1 MGYATGRGSIIMPS
15 EDHTSNPLRASKYS
29 NLSCVCD
36 SGKKV
41 KKCCGKDL
49 YVPKFLATEIKEML
63 QLKKL
68 TEN

>member
-1 MGYATGRGSIIMPS
+1 MGYATDRGSIIAPS
-15 EDHTSNPLRASKYS
+15 EGHASNPLRASKYS
-29 NLSCVCD
+29 NLPCVCE

-49 YVPKFLATEIKEML
+49 YVPKFLATEIKELL
-63 QLKKL
+63 QLKNL

>member
-1 MGYATGRGSIIMPS
+1 MGFPTDRGSLLAPK
-15 EDHTSNPLRASKYS
+15 EGYESNPLRASKYG
-29 NLSCVCD
+29 NLTCVCE
-36 SGKKV
+36 SGKKT